1 LTRWSTSG
9 KTWVTSEVDHWPD
22 QCKDKSNYY
31 YYFKTWPGSWSRVTP
46 RSQPGWTIDSSQHD
60 DKKVIIIV
68 LKLDLGVDPGQDP
81 SHESGWPL
89 THVNIRIKVI
99 IIVLK
104 LIKGWLEPKLGSR
117 AGLTIDLS
125 QCKDKNSYYHSFKT
139 WIGDRFGARHES
151 S

>member
-9 KTWVTSEVDHWPD
+9 KAWVTSEVDHWPD

-31 YYFKTWPGSWSRVTP
+31 YYFKTWPGSWPRVNP

-68 LKLDLGVDPGQDP
+68 LKLDLGVDPGQDS

-89 THVNIRIKVI
+89 TYVNIRIKVI
-99 IIVLK
+99 IVVLK
-104 LIKGWLEPKLGSR
+104 LIKSWLLTWVNVRIKIVIIIVLKHKLGIDLEP
-117 AGLTIDLS
+117 DMS
-125 QCKDKNSYYHSFKT
+125 QVNYCP
-139 WIGDRFGARHES
+139 RLM
-151 S
+151 